1 MVETELKMKM
11 YLGDRVRFFS
21 DLHDDWLRGE
31 ILDIT
36 LEKSSGGTRFE
47 PYVTIALNLR
57 NYQQDGTY
65 DSDVMRF
72 RARDED
78 LERKQFRVTFSDY
91 ARAA

>member
-1 MVETELKMKM
+1 MKM

-21 DLHDDWLRGE
+21 DAYGDWVRGE

-47 PYVTIALNLR
+47 PYVTISLNS
-57 NYQQDGTY
+57 G
-65 DSDVMRF
+65 DVMRF

-78 LERKQFRVTFSDY
+78 LERKQFSVRFSDY
-91 ARAA
+91 ARAAA

>member
-1 MVETELKMKM
+1 MVETESKMQM

-47 PYVTIALNLR
+47 PYVTIALN
-57 NYQQDGTY
+57 YG
-65 DSDVMRF
+65 DVMRF

>member
-21 DLHDDWLRGE
+21 DLADDWVRGE

-36 LEKSSGGTRFE
+36 LEKSSGGSRFE
-47 PYVTIALNLR
+47 PYVTIALNS
-57 NYQQDGTY
+57 G
-65 DSDVMRF
+65 DVMRF

-78 LERKQFRVTFSDY
+78 LARKQFSVRFSDY